1 MNEQA
6 KYNDDLPGHEYR
18 IADYEERSERIQR
31 EVIAEKLGIAPQ
43 DVDIDGA
50 MPLFSKAERWK
61 LGSDMTDRFFAEVE
75 DEIAAEYPKY
85 SKDEIRIEQVTRMYG
100 PTLGA
105 RFGESLKQKRAK
117 ETNEHLN

>member
-1 MNEQA
+1 MSEPT
-6 KYNDDLPGHEYR
+6 KYNDDVEGYEYR
-18 IADYEERSERIQR
+18 MPDCDIRGERIQR
-31 EVIAEKLGIAPQ
+31 QVFAEKLGIAPQ
-43 DVDIDGA
+43 DVILSEA
-50 MPLFSKAERWK
+50 IFRFTKAENCE
-61 LGSDMTDRFFAEVE
+61 LGHEMTNRFFAEVE